1 MGSVQACTTM
11 CGSRARAAARSGEL
25 ALQIPQELGVKAM
38 AGKKRI
44 DVSVTMPGFMSTQWS
59 AVARDTASGTQVAY
73 AYGGSRQEVVA
84 KVVQRV
90 RQLYG
95 SDAEILY

>member
-1 MGSVQACTTM
+1 
-11 CGSRARAAARSGEL
+11 
-25 ALQIPQELGVKAM
+25 
-38 AGKKRI
+38 
-44 DVSVTMPGFMSTQWS
+44 MPGFMSSQWS

-95 SDAEILY
+95 SDVEILY

>member
-1 MGSVQACTTM
+1 MGSVQAHTTM
-11 CGSRARAAARSGEL
+11 CGPRARAAAWGGESTL
-25 ALQIPQELGVKAM
+25 WISQGLWVNAM

-44 DVSVTMPGFMSTQWS
+44 DISVTMPGLMSTQWS

-73 AYGGSRQEVVA
+73 AYGGSRQEAVA

-95 SDAEILY
+95 SDVEILY